1 MNNMPKPVF
10 TETVTYDLHDVHE
23 YINWIYF
30 FHSWNFQPRFA
41 SVAELDGC
49 PACNAAWIESFDE
62 SERNKAAEAIKLYND
77 ALAMLRMHDGEF
89 KVRVRYSLYNACSDM
104 DDVIIDNS
112 FRIPFLR
119 QQKPEPG
126 KDYCLCLAD
135 FLPDTGSGKH
145 DILGVFATTVDKDME
160 NTYPDDMYKSM
171 IMKILAER
179 AAEAATEK
187 CHEYI
192 RKKTWG
198 YAPNENL
205 SIKELLVEEYD
216 GIRPAV
222 GYPSIP
228 DHTINFIIDKLIN
241 FSEIGL
247 EVTENGA
254 MRPSASVSGF
264 MFGNPHS
271 RYFSIGHITEEQL
284 ADYAGRRGLEVS
296 EISRF
301 LSKNISKI

>member
-1 MNNMPKPVF
+1 MNKKPTPVF
-10 TETVTYDLHDVHE
+10 SETVTYDLHDISE

-30 FHSWNFQPRFA
+30 FHSWNFQPKFA

-49 PACNAAWIESFDE
+49 PACNAAWVDSFSE
-62 SERNKAAEAIKLYND
+62 EERNKASEAMKLYKD
-77 ALAMLRMHDGEF
+77 ALSLMRKHDGDF
-89 KVRVRYSLYNACSDM
+89 KIKVKYNLYRACSDM
-104 DDVIIDNS
+104 DDIVIEKY
-112 FRIPFLR
+112 RIPFLR

-135 FLPDTGSGKH
+135 FLPDIESGKT
-145 DILGVFATTVDKDME
+145 DMFGVFATTVDKEME
-160 NTYPDDMYKSM
+160 NAYHDDLYNRM
-171 IMKILAER
+171 IMQVLAER

-198 YAPNENL
+198 YAPSENL
-205 SIKELLVEEYD
+205 SIKEMLVEKYD

-228 DHTINFIIDKLIN
+228 DNTINFIIDDLLD

-254 MRPSASVSGF
+254 MKPLASVSGF
-264 MFGNPHS
+264 MFSNPHS
-271 RYFSIGHITEEQL
+271 RYFSIGKITAEQL
-284 ADYAGRRGLEVS
+284 DDYAKRRGKSPDELS
-296 EISRF
+296 KF
-301 LSKNISKI
+301 LSKNIEKL